1 MSESTLPYLKE
12 IADSV
17 KRLNSDGNRKQSEAL
32 QNINKTIGTYN
43 VKNESLIIGG
53 NENTEAIAEA
63 VKTGLVEEVIE
74 GEGSQ
79 AHPVEKSV
87 FDIMKE
93 AFVQVFREAMFS
105 VVGEGSAAHEESI
118 FQQIKDT
125 LADIRTAQQTIAT
138 ALAGSGGSGLSAQVT
153 QIRDALIDT
162 SDPNNPVNRIDN
174 MATIVDNQGSDI
186 TAIKNAVT
194 GNGTSYVEN
203 NGVILSGIKDALTM
217 TYQNNTQMT
226 NAELLNSINTFS
238 SEIRNALI
246 DDTHNMDAIQALE
259 GIVSNTSNP

>member
-87 FDIMKE
+87 FDVMKE

-125 LADIRTAQQTIAT
+125 LADIKTAQQTIAT
-138 ALAGSGGSGLSAQVT
+138 ALAGSGGSGLSAQVG
-153 QIRDALIDT
+153 QIVNALIDN
-162 SDPNNPVNRIDN
+162 SNPNAPVNRIDTMTTVVNGQGSNIAAIKTALYPAASGQPDTIEDYIEN
-174 MATIVDNQGSDI
+174 MAWKVYGDPGGNTIHDNVN
-186 TAIKNAVT
+186 T
-194 GNGTSYVEN
+194 
-203 NGVILSGIKDALTM
+203 IKDRL
-217 TYQNNTQMT
+217 YT
-226 NAELLNSINTFS
+226 NADNADRTAGRSLWELEKLVNN
-238 SEIRNALI
+238 I
-246 DDTHNMDAIQALE
+246 DQKITNQ
-259 GIVSNTSNP
+259 P

>member
-87 FDIMKE
+87 FDIMKD

-125 LADIRTAQQTIAT
+125 LADIKTAQQTIAT
-138 ALAGSGGSGLSAQVT
+138 ALAGSGGTGLSAQIAQIVT
-153 QIRDALIDT
+153 NTAKISDVKDAIIDPT
-162 SDPNNPVNRIDN
+162 TQVNRIEN
-174 MATIVDNQGSDI
+174 MANIVANQGSDI
-186 TAIKNAVT
+186 TTIKNAVYDET
-194 GNGTSYVEN
+194 NQVSYVEN
-203 NGVILSGIKDALTM
+203 NGNILGEVKRGVVNPYQIYAVDEVI
-217 TYQNNTQMT
+217 
-226 NAELLNSINTFS
+226 SINGK
-238 SEIRNALI
+238 L
-246 DDTHNMDAIQALE
+246 Q
-259 GIVSNTSNP
+259 